1 MTLTAPTTKQIS
13 DNLIA
18 QMEASLNQTIPLL
31 PKAFNRVLAKALAG
45 VFVLLYKYVG
55 FTALQMF
62 VQTASS
68 KDTEVNGRTVNPLR
82 FWQELSGVEPRGS
95 ATNAELSVTVAVTNQ
110 TGVLSSGSQLVSAA
124 TGVTYITLADVLLNA
139 ATVLVSVR
147 AVADQSNNGGRGT
160 IGNLDAGDPL
170 SFANPLPNV
179 ARDAVVSS
187 QIITAA
193 NEENVEV
200 FRRRILDWFQKRPQG
215 GAYADYEEWAESTD
229 GIISAYP
236 YTGLPGQVNLYSEAT
251 VASSGNAD
259 GIPTTAQLTAV
270 LASVTV
276 NEAGLASRRN
286 VNTFVNSLPILRTAF
301 AVTVVGVAG
310 VSNLAQVRGDITTA
324 VVDYFRSTAPFIPGL
339 TLPPRNDQI
348 TRTRVSA
355 IVEDIVTAANGTF
368 TSSTFELS
376 GDPGALEV
384 YALNEGEKAKAS
396 AVSFT

>member
-1 MTLTAPTTKQIS
+1 
-13 DNLIA
+13 
-18 QMEASLNQTIPLL
+18 MEASLNQTIPLL